1 MPNVAIY
8 NISGAKVGEM
18 ELSENIFGCLK
29 NINPQMPTWQ
39 ADKRSQTKNSV
50 LLSYQERSFLIP
62 ILIFNQP
69 SQQYHTAASQ
79 THPIQGMHL

>member
-1 MPNVAIY
+1 
-8 NISGAKVGEM
+8 
-18 ELSENIFGCLK
+18 
-29 NINPQMPTWQ
+29 MPTWQ

-79 THPIQGMHL
+79 THPIQDMGQ